1 MLDLV
6 LDAVLGAGVERP
18 IVIAN
23 PDHREVVEHVR
34 DRAEVVLQG
43 DPKGTGDA
51 VRRVAPDRL
60 RGHEV
65 VVVNGDMP
73 LVTSATVKR
82 LIEAGDAVTAV
93 RAPDRQD
100 GRIVRR
106 PDGRLERIVEWKDA
120 REEERRLEEVN
131 AGLYAFDGDR
141 LVDALAGL
149 EPSPATGEL
158 YLTAAVQ
165 PGAAIVELDEN
176 EGIGVNDRHEL
187 VVAEHAL
194 TARKHQQLYAAGV
207 TLRDSWSVFIDWDVE
222 VAEDVEIEPFT
233 ILRGETRIG
242 RGSVV
247 GPYAHLTDT
256 VVGEGCKIE
265 HSRLDGCRIGDGT
278 DCGPFVRI
286 RPGTE
291 IGEHVHVGSFA
302 EINRTSIGAGSRV
315 PHFSYL
321 GDAVIGRN
329 VNIAAGTITAN
340 YDGVAKHKTVI
351 EDDVFVGVDTM
362 LRAPVKL
369 GKGSRTGAGA
379 VVLDEVPPGETV
391 VGVPARPVRKEGRHR
406 S

>member
-1 MLDLV
+1 
-6 LDAVLGAGVERP
+6 
-18 IVIAN
+18 
-23 PDHREVVEHVR
+23 
-34 DRAEVVLQG
+34 
-43 DPKGTGDA
+43 
-51 VRRVAPDRL
+51 
-60 RGHEV
+60 
-65 VVVNGDMP
+65 
-73 LVTSATVKR
+73 
-82 LIEAGDAVTAV
+82 
-93 RAPDRQD
+93 
-100 GRIVRR
+100 
-106 PDGRLERIVEWKDA
+106 
-120 REEERRLEEVN
+120 
-131 AGLYAFDGDR
+131 
-141 LVDALAGL
+141 
-149 EPSPATGEL
+149 
-158 YLTAAVQ
+158 
-165 PGAAIVELDEN
+165 
-176 EGIGVNDRHEL
+176 
-187 VVAEHAL
+187 
-194 TARKHQQLYAAGV
+194 
-207 TLRDSWSVFIDWDVE
+207 
-222 VAEDVEIEPFT
+222 
-233 ILRGETRIG
+233 
-242 RGSVV
+242 
-247 GPYAHLTDT
+247 
-256 VVGEGCKIE
+256 VGEGCKIE